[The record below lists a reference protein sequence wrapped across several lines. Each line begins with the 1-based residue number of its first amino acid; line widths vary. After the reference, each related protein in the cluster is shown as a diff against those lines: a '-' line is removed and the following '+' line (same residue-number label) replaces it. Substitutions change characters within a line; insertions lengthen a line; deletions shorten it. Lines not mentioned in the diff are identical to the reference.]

1 MSKRPDPS
9 AKERVLRAALAEF
22 AARGYEAA
30 STNTIAAQAGVA
42 KGLVFH
48 HFGSKE
54 QLFLAVVQAVLHEVR
69 DALLA
74 DAEALPRELFERL
87 HAWHV
92 RKVALMQARPE
103 VFEVFVAALTEAP
116 GSLRREITRAQQRVL
131 EEAWPRVLEG
141 VDATRLRPGLSLAD
155 AVETLSLLAEGL
167 ERQLLS
173 AARQRVS
180 LDELSAR
187 AWVHFARVR
196 DGLYA
201 SEPEPRAGS
210 KASRRRPG

>member
-9 AKERVLRAALAEF
+9 AKERVLQAALAEF

-30 STNTIAAQAGVA
+30 STNTIAAEAGVA

-54 QLFLAVVQAVLHEVR
+54 QLFLAVVQQVLPEVR

-74 DAEALPRELFERL
+74 DVDALPADLFERL

-92 RKVALMQARPE
+92 RKVALMQQRPE
-103 VFEVFVAALTEAP
+103 VFEVFVTALTEAP
-116 GSLRREITRAQQRVL
+116 ASLRRELASAQQRVL
-131 EEAWPRVLEG
+131 AAAWPRVLQG
-141 VDATRLRPGLSLAD
+141 IDATRLRPGLSLED

-167 ERQLLS
+167 EKSLLA
-173 AARQRVS
+173 AARQGVP
-180 LDELSAR
+180 LTELAAR

-196 DGLYA
+196 DGLYVD
-201 SEPEPRAGS
+201 PPRP
-210 KASRRRPG
+210 RRRRTAAP